1 MQKLD
6 KYMVVYSFFEKKKKR
21 RNLAYNTYSL
31 SANLRFLLDIISL
44 EILSGGTEYNFVSR
58 KRMFFNLDLFFLD

>member
-21 RNLAYNTYSL
+21 KNLTYNTYSL
-31 SANLRFLLDIISL
+31 STNLRFLLEIISFEVL
-44 EILSGGTEYNFVSR
+44 NWSIKRSFVGR
-58 KRMFFNLDLFFLD
+58 QRMFFNLYLFFLD